1 MNFLTMPVLNYTNE
15 YTLIEDC
22 SGLQKIIA
30 DIKNEPAIGVD
41 LEADSMF
48 HYQERVCLLQISS
61 RENNMVIDPLSVKDL
76 SPLAPVFEDTAV
88 RKIFHGADYDIRS
101 LFRDFGIEVNNL
113 FDTQIAAKFLGYNE
127 TGLASLLKMKFNI
140 PRDKKYQK
148 RDWSQRPLPGDML
161 QYAADDTSLLIPL
174 HDILTKE
181 LEEKG
186 FLFCVEEESEI
197 LSRVRPNLSKPGPL
211 FPGFKGAGRLDPRT
225 LAVLEKLLRFRDRMA
240 RQRDCPHF
248 KVLGNIP
255 ILEIAKSKPITKN
268 DLAGITGLNPR
279 LIERM
284 GSYLINSVKEGL
296 EIPENALPVYPK
308 SPRIRLGHKES
319 ARIKALK
326 ILGARLA
333 QGLGIDPSLVCT
345 NAQIQALAIANP
357 KSPEDM
363 KDIPEIRKWQVKLFG
378 EDICEVL
385 QETG

>member
-1 MNFLTMPVLNYTNE
+1 MNALTMTKLNYTSE
-15 YTLIEDC
+15 YTLIEDY

-140 PRDKKYQK
+140 LRDKKYQK
-148 RDWSQRPLPGDML
+148 KDWSQRPLPSDML

-174 HDILTKE
+174 HDTLTKE
-181 LEEKG
+181 LEQKG
-186 FLFCVEEESEI
+186 FLFCVEEESKI
-197 LSRVRPNLSKPGPL
+197 LSRVRPNPSKSGPL

-225 LAVLEKLLRFRDRMA
+225 LAVLEKLLRFRDQVA
-240 RQRDCPHF
+240 RHRDCPHF
-248 KVLGNIP
+248 KVLSNSA
-255 ILEIAKSKPITKN
+255 ILEIAKFKPVTKN

-284 GSYLINSVKEGL
+284 GSSLINSVKEGL
-296 EIPENALPVYPK
+296 EIPENALPEYPK
-308 SPRIRLGHKES
+308 NPRIRLGHKES

-326 ILGARLA
+326 TLGARLA

-363 KDIPEIRKWQVKLFG
+363 KDIPDIRKWQVKLFG